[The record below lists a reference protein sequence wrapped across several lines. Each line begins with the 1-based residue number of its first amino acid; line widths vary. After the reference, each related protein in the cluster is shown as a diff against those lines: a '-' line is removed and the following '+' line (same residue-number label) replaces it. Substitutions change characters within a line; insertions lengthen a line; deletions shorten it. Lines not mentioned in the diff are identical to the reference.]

1 MKKSILFLILSTLII
16 GCNNDSNAKKT
27 VENESQDVNAL
38 IKSEN
43 SSEIFKLATTYASN
57 GGKENLTKAYELYNK
72 AAELGSTDAMLQ
84 LGLLLREGNEVV
96 SRNDKASTQWF
107 MKLAE
112 KGEAAGLHNVG
123 VAYYKGLGV
132 ELDKKKAYHYFLQ
145 SAEKCLLQSQVLV
158 SGLLYNGDGV
168 NKDLAASFQWML
180 KAAEQGDIDSQNNV
194 GLAYENGEGVEKDP
208 KQSFIWFK
216 KAADN
221 GQVFAN
227 YNVALKYFTGNGVNQ
242 NLDEAIKYAEVA
254 FKKGDEGAYELLSEI
269 YGDETSLKYNPA
281 KAANLKK
288 EYENLKN

>member
-1 MKKSILFLILSTLII
+1 MKKSILFIILSTLII

-27 VENESQDVNAL
+27 AENESQDVNAF
-38 IKSEN
+38 IKLEN
-43 SSEIFKLATTYASN
+43 SFEIYKLATTYASN
-57 GGKENLTKAYELYNK
+57 GGEENLKKAYELYNK

-84 LGLLLREGNEVV
+84 LGLLLRDGNEVV
-96 SRNDKASTQWF
+96 ARNDKASTQWF
-107 MKLAE
+107 MKLAD

-132 ELDKKKAYHYFLQ
+132 ELNKEKAYHYFLQ
-145 SAEKCLLQSQVLV
+145 SAEKGLLQSQVLV

-168 NKDLAASFQWML
+168 NKDLAASFEWAL
-180 KAAEQGDIDSQNNV
+180 KAAEQGDLDSQNNV
-194 GLAYENGEGVEKDP
+194 GLAYENGDGVEKDP

-227 YNVALKYFTGNGVNQ
+227 YNVALKYYTGNGVNQ

-254 FKKGDEGAYELLSEI
+254 FKQGDESAYQLLSEI
-269 YGDETSLKYNPA
+269 YGDDASLKYNPA
-281 KAANLKK
+281 KASNLKL
-288 EYENLKN
+288 EYEKLKN